1 MGDDCPMHTR
11 SLGAT
16 GTAIPN
22 PLALSHLQR
31 KHAKEH
37 NYKGTYDNERPLRI
51 PRWGVS
57 FGRRR
62 RCLISTRDS
71 ASEIEDFLWA
81 GAVGGIASVMGEI
94 FLKEKLAARRKEH
107 R

>member
-1 MGDDCPMHTR
+1 MHTR

-22 PLALSHLQR
+22 PLTLSHLQR

-57 FGRRR
+57 FRRGLAGLLPHR
-62 RCLISTRDS
+62 KTVSS
-71 ASEIEDFLWA
+71 ADHLGDGSYRTFGPDQFPVRPTILDA
-81 GAVGGIASVMGEI
+81 AVAV
-94 FLKEKLAARRKEH
+94 
-107 R
+107 